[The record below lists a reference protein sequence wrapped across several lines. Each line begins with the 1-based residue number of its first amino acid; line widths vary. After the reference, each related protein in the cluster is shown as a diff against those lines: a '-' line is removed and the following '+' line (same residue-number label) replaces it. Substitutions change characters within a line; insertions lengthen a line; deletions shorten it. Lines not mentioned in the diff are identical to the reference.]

1 MKFKSVGKNVF
12 ISAKASIYRPEN
24 IEIGDD
30 VRIDD
35 FCILSAGEGGIKIG
49 NNVHIAP
56 YCSLIGK
63 GRIVLEDRAQLA
75 QRVYLMS
82 SCDDFS
88 GAHLVGPCVPEETR
102 KVTHGDILLR
112 EDTVIGCNSVVFPG
126 VTIGT
131 NSAVGAMSVVKKDVP
146 DNVIV
151 AGVPAKYVKD
161 RVIRQGTTQ
170 DIIDYFAYQPGE

>member
-1 MKFKSVGKNVF
+1 MNFKSVGRNVV
-12 ISAKASIYRPEN
+12 ISSKASIYRPEM
-24 IEIGDD
+24 IEIGDN

-35 FCILSAGEGGIKIG
+35 FCILSAGDGGIKIG

-56 YCSLIGK
+56 YCSIIGK
-63 GRIVLEDRAQLA
+63 GRVVLEDRSQFA

-102 KVTHGDILLR
+102 NVTHGNITVK
-112 EDTVIGCNSVVFPG
+112 EDCVIGCNSVVFPN
-126 VTIGT
+126 VTIGP

-146 DNVIV
+146 PNVIV

-161 RVIRQGTTQ
+161 RVIREGTTQ
-170 DIIDYFAYQPGE
+170 NIIDYFAYQPGE